1 MTKTFVIEVTY
12 QLRNGSTQ
20 CTTTTQKA
28 AIGTIAAQKAANRV
42 KKEQNAVKAW
52 FTGYR
57 LMRS

>member
-1 MTKTFVIEVTY
+1 MTKIFVVEVTY
-12 QLRNGSTQ
+12 QLKDGSVQ

-28 AIGTIAAQKAANRV
+28 TVGTIAAQKAANRV
-42 KKEQNAVKAW
+42 KKEQNAAKAW